1 MRLEARKYLY
11 DIQHAA
17 GLLMEFTVGKTFAD
31 CERDANA
38 GNPDELAI
46 GGDLC
51 GMRCCCSWCRRKSAF
66 VMPRK
71 RWRTSNDPHCCQ

>member
-17 GLLMEFTVGKTFAD
+17 ALLMEFTTGKTFVD

-38 GNPDELAI
+38 GHPEELAI

-51 GMRCCCSWCRRKSAF
+51 GMRCYRNSCRVKSAF

-71 RWRTSNDPHCCQ
+71 WWRASNDPHRYQ